1 MSTHAVWL
9 SGGKDSTAMALRLA
23 ELGDKPYRFI
33 CTPTGN
39 ELPDVAEHWD
49 RMGELLGAPLERVTH
64 PLGLSG
70 LIDDQKMLPSHHA
83 RWCTRMLKIEPAIAF
98 YARNAPCVAYVGL
111 RADEPDRKGIFG
123 TKVPQAYP
131 LREWGWGL
139 AEVLDYLHKRGV
151 SVPSRTDCA
160 WCYDQSLPE
169 WRELWRRYP
178 AVYAQGEDKEAEHG
192 HTFRSP
198 ARDTQPVSL
207 ALLRAKFEQGFIPRN
222 TELNGDLFKD
232 EPQKCRACSL

>member
-1 MSTHAVWL
+1 MTTHVVWL

-23 ELGDKPYRFI
+23 EIGDKPYRFI

-39 ELPDVAEHWD
+39 ELPDVVEHWE
-49 RMGELLGAPLERVTH
+49 RMGDLLGRPLERVTH
-64 PLGLSG
+64 PLGLAG
-70 LIDDQKMLPSHHA
+70 LIDDQRMLPSHHA
-83 RWCTRMLKIEPAIAF
+83 RWCTRMLKIQPAIAF

-111 RADEPDRKGIFG
+111 RADEPARLGIFG

-139 AEVLDYLHKRGV
+139 SEVLDYLHRRGV
-151 SVPSRTDCA
+151 AVPERTDCA
-160 WCYDQSLPE
+160 WCYDQTLPE

-178 AVYAQGEDKEAEHG
+178 AIYAQGEALEQEHG

-198 ARDTQPVSL
+198 DRDTQPVSL
-207 ALLRAKFEQGFIPRN
+207 VLLREKFETGFIPRN
-222 TELNGDLFKD
+222 AELNLDLFSD
-232 EPQKCRACSL
+232 APQKCRACSL